1 MKIKVFSYT
10 LFESGLSIDKEYHIE
25 KEINN
30 FIEGKEVIDIK
41 VVMTDNTRS
50 ECVDLVYTVMYRE
63 KEVLRETL

>member
-1 MKIKVFSYT
+1 M
-10 LFESGLSIDKEYHIE
+10 DKEYHIE

-41 VVMTDNTRS
+41 VVITDNTRS

-63 KEVLRETL
+63 KEVTRETL